1 MNAKEDFTKVP
12 KGNWKRFYTAKS
24 YKTMNQTRVAI
35 LVVTSPLWLPLYLLL
50 RVMEFGVVFLENLLE
65 GADDLL
71 QKFLDKVIP
80 QKW

>member
-1 MNAKEDFTKVP
+1 MGVKEELKNRP
-12 KGNWKRFYTAKS
+12 SGNWKRFYTAKS
-24 YKTMNQTRVAI
+24 YKMMNQSRAVI
-35 LVVTSPLWLPLYLLL
+35 LVATAPLWLPLYTLL
-50 RVMEFGVVFLENLLE
+50 RLMDFGVVLLENLLD